1 MRATIKMKLSIAFA
15 VLAAMLLMV
24 ISLGI
29 TKANTLNTAI
39 TDLIAGPAKQLQTAQ
54 QIDAHLGYMLSN
66 QKALALNTDPQITA
80 GYNDATAS
88 RVRQFESLLN
98 DGEARAEGDEK
109 PLWRQVRLD
118 WEALKPVYERISALG
133 TANEDAKAGELS
145 ETEQKT
151 MVDAIKRN
159 ITTIV
164 ERQSARM
171 HEADEQT
178 NALYAD
184 ARNLMIGAGIAATL
198 LAIACAVWIS
208 MLVSRG
214 LKRIGA
220 AVDAVAIGDLDH
232 DVVVTN
238 NDEIKDLVDTVN
250 RMTAN
255 LRQSAQLAQTVAAGD
270 LTIDHKPLSDKD
282 TLGHALVTMIEK
294 LRTVVGDATQASANV
309 AAGSQQL
316 SSASEQVSQGAT
328 EQAAAAEEASA
339 SMEQMAANIKQNADN
354 AAQTEKI
361 ARQSS
366 SKAERSGAAVQRAV
380 GAMRTIADKIGFVQE
395 IARQTDL
402 LALNAAVE
410 AARAGDHGKG
420 FAVVAAEV
428 RKLAERSQAAATEI
442 STMSADT
449 VGAATEAGD
458 MLIRL
463 VPDIRRTAELVAEI
477 SAACR
482 EQDIGASQINQ
493 AIQQLDQVTQQNASA
508 SEQISSTS
516 DSLADQAEEL
526 QHSIAFFRLVSDR
539 SDDALPVRRAVA
551 PTPASARRV
560 AGKGTKIARLSR
572 PAAGSLVD
580 QQARVRGFALDLDN
594 GGPDAEDAD
603 FGRAA

>member
-1 MRATIKMKLSIAFA
+1 MRATIKMKLGIAFA
-15 VLAAMLLMV
+15 ILTAMLLMV
-24 ISLGI
+24 IGLGI
-29 TKANTLNTAI
+29 AKSNTLNDAI
-39 TDLIAGPAKQLQTAQ
+39 TDIIAGPAKQLQTAQ
-54 QIDAHLGYMLSN
+54 QVEAQLGYMLSN
-66 QKALALNTDPQITA
+66 QKALALNTDQQIMA
-80 GYNDATAS
+80 GYNNDTAR
-88 RVRQFESLLN
+88 RVRLFESLLN
-98 DGEARAEGDEK
+98 DGEARSAAEDK
-109 PLWRQVRLD
+109 PLWRQVRQD
-118 WEALKPVYERISALG
+118 WGTLKPVYERISALG
-133 TANEDAKAGELS
+133 TANENEKAGNLT

-151 MVDAIKRN
+151 MVEAITRD
-159 ITTIV
+159 IGSIV
-164 ERQSARM
+164 DRQSTHM
-171 HEADEQT
+171 HEADEET
-178 NALYAD
+178 NVLYANT
-184 ARNLMIGAGIAATL
+184 RNLLIGVGIAATL
-198 LAIACAVWIS
+198 LAIGCAVWIS

-255 LRQSAQLAQTVAAGD
+255 LRQSAQLAQSVAAGD

-282 TLGHALVTMIEK
+282 TLGHALVTMIDK
-294 LRTVVGDATQASANV
+294 LRMVVGDATQASASV

-366 SKAERSGAAVQRAV
+366 SEAERSGAAVQRAV

-449 VGAATEAGD
+449 VGTATEAGD

-516 DSLADQAEEL
+516 ESLADQAEEL
-526 QHSIAFFRLVSDR
+526 QQSMAFFRLAEDR
-539 SDDALPVRRAVA
+539 ATSTPTTRRPAGAA
-551 PTPASARRV
+551 PARG
-560 AGKGTKIARLSR
+560 ATTKGTKMAKLAR
-572 PAAGSLVD
+572 PKPGTIID
-580 QQARVRGFALDLDN
+580 QQARVRGFALDLAN